1 MNYETH
7 IFSQMHS
14 IVTNAIATGTECR
27 TFNQLADKLNEYGIT
42 NAKDKSFTGGT
53 LQKYIHRKS
62 HPKGYS
68 RVLTPEMER
77 LRDLYL
83 PEQEEQKSIY
93 DFMTDEPE
101 TDEPSKSELNLDRF
115 THAVIGEMRYV

>member
-62 HPKGYS
+62 S
-68 RVLTPEMER
+68 LQRW
-77 LRDLYL
+77 RDFVTCIYL
-83 PEQEEQKSIY
+83 NRRNRSLS
-93 DFMTDEPE
+93 T
-101 TDEPSKSELNLDRF
+101 TL
-115 THAVIGEMRYV
+115 